1 MMMELTDGA
10 DDEVDGSDVVD
21 DGDGDTAAACMVDNE
36 VEGDKEMSGDDDDD
50 ESDDLGKAV
59 QTDLTSTYISKLEEN
74 IVLMDN

>member
-1 MMMELTDGA
+1 MVILLNVWLT
-10 DDEVDGSDVVD
+10 
-21 DGDGDTAAACMVDNE
+21 MKL
-36 VEGDKEMSGDDDDD
+36 KEIKNDDD